1 VYGRVAAAG
10 TDYLAVDRMGTEIM
24 GVNFDNVRYLNYLW
38 DWGFSEGDLNKIQII
53 GDTIQS
59 CRKEYKMS
67 FLQKSL
73 TPSFRR
79 KPESRSAEKYWI
91 PGRASLARNDDFFL
105 LSRVLQEA
113 QMAPHF
119 LKIRRQEK
127 RNDTKT
133 WRPGRGI

>member
-1 VYGRVAAAG
+1 MYGRVAAAG

-59 CRKEYKMS
+59 CRKEYKM
-67 FLQKSL
+67 
-73 TPSFRR
+73 
-79 KPESRSAEKYWI
+79 
-91 PGRASLARNDDFFL
+91 
-105 LSRVLQEA
+105 
-113 QMAPHF
+113 APHF